1 MTDQNTDRDERLARL
16 VARSGAAKA
25 QPPVATPV
33 DRLVA
38 TPMDRQ
44 LATPVMSAPRARR
57 RHPALA
63 GRIAVAGIGVST
75 MLGMVG
81 AFTLSE
87 RAAAGGS
94 VTSGPVATQPVQV
107 VVVIH
112 PATSVPGTGDGTVTT
127 VPGLAVPAVAVPTVA
142 VPAATAPP
150 VVLTAKPQVQPA
162 PASAPAPQQVVKT
175 SGSK

>member
-1 MTDQNTDRDERLARL
+1 MTDQNSDRDERLARL
-16 VARSGAAKA
+16 LARSGAAKA

-33 DRLVA
+33 DRPVA
-38 TPMDRQ
+38 TPT
-44 LATPVMSAPRARR
+44 ASAPRARR

-81 AFTLSE
+81 AYTLSE
-87 RAAAGGS
+87 RAAAGAA
-94 VTSGPVATQPVQV
+94 VTSAPVPTQPIQV

-112 PATSVPGTGDGTVTT
+112 PATTVPAADGGTVITL
-127 VPGLAVPAVAVPTVA
+127 PGVAVPAVAVPT
-142 VPAATAPP
+142 ATAPP

>member
-1 MTDQNTDRDERLARL
+1 MTDQNSDRDERLARL
-16 VARSGAAKA
+16 LARSGAAKT
-25 QPPVATPV
+25 QPQVATATVATPT
-33 DRLVA
+33 DRHVA
-38 TPMDRQ
+38 TPA
-44 LATPVMSAPRARR
+44 ATPAASAPRARR

-87 RAAAGGS
+87 RAAAGTA
-94 VTSGPVATQPVQV
+94 VTSGPVATQPIQV

-112 PATSVPGTGDGTVTT
+112 PATT
-127 VPGLAVPAVAVPTVA
+127 VPAADGGIVTALPEVA
-142 VPAATAPP
+142 VPAAAVPVVTAPP